1 MNKIDTSR
9 WKTFKIGD
17 LFSVS
22 RPISRKQND
31 YEDGETPFVAS
42 GCFNNGVQA
51 MLEPKDADDI
61 DEGQCITISPV
72 DGYAF
77 YQEEDFLGRGG
88 AGSSIIILRNKN
100 LNRYNGQFIASVIR
114 HIFKSWTYSDMGTA
128 DIVSDSY
135 ILLPATAD
143 DIPDFAYMESYMQN
157 LECAV
162 RASLAAARYARSAKF
177 LSENIGEWEIFR
189 LDSLFTAK
197 NTGNILARDVADGSG
212 TTPYVTASGINN
224 GLVAYINADNYEIIK
239 GNCILVGGKTFTLT
253 YQKEDFVS
261 NDSHNFAL
269 YLNNVFGNKSITV
282 YFFLVSVLKVAFSHK
297 YTWGDAVTKDK
308 LLDETI
314 LLPADLD
321 GNPDW
326 LYMENYMK
334 NLSAKAKSVVCGFSA
349 LCHA

>member
-1 MNKIDTSR
+1 MNKIDTSG
-9 WKTFKIGD
+9 WKSFKIGD

-135 ILLPATAD
+135 ILLPA
-143 DIPDFAYMESYMQN
+143 
-157 LECAV
+157 
-162 RASLAAARYARSAKF
+162 
-177 LSENIGEWEIFR
+177 
-189 LDSLFTAK
+189 
-197 NTGNILARDVADGSG
+197 
-212 TTPYVTASGINN
+212 
-224 GLVAYINADNYEIIK
+224 
-239 GNCILVGGKTFTLT
+239 
-253 YQKEDFVS
+253 
-261 NDSHNFAL
+261 
-269 YLNNVFGNKSITV
+269 
-282 YFFLVSVLKVAFSHK
+282 
-297 YTWGDAVTKDK
+297 
-308 LLDETI
+308 
-314 LLPADLD
+314 DLD